1 MRVPSLVLSAC
12 LVLANKALSAPGDL
26 DTSFATD
33 QFYKGQFEIIVN
45 ADEYSMTSVALQ
57 PDGKIVAAAAGS
69 IIRLLPDG
77 TLDPGFNSTGVI
89 ASANHPYRQ
98 NWGEVRIQSDGKVV
112 ACSRGAWAQGYGP
125 SMRRWNPD
133 GTPDTSFN
141 GNGVVLL
148 PAGPRN
154 LSVDDTGRILV
165 SMDNSLARFTTAGQL
180 DSTFGESGFALRSVS
195 PNLSWPGSI
204 GVMTN
209 REIVL
214 PKGNGWGTLTKLTA
228 DGGED
233 PAFPELQVATGYNN
247 NRCNV
252 EVEGSNLTYYTG
264 RSLST
269 IDRTGAVL
277 SAIGGGDVSLAS
289 YGLRGFT
296 MQRDGKPI
304 IVGNVPSSSSL
315 TDISISRLL
324 ITGAPD
330 PSFAGGG
337 TKVIDYGNVVSFAT
351 RAVVQRDGKIV
362 VGAIRDASLVVMRLL
377 GDDPDLTVEHPKGTN
392 LEAVPEPV
400 IDFGPVVAGQSG
412 TRTIHLSNRTPADLN
427 GLTVV
432 KGTGG
437 TPGEFSVVTV
447 VPETLAAGESVELTV
462 NMTPS
467 LPGQKSA
474 TLVIQSNDPDE
485 NPFTLSLVG
494 RQATATDL
502 WRQTH
507 FGSMDG
513 TGIAADLSDPDADGI
528 PNLMEFALGANPRE
542 PTPAPGTLTRNGI
555 TLEFTYWR
563 SKAALGEVA
572 FVREF
577 SQSLADGWSQIGG
590 MVESIVEETTEL
602 QKVLVTTPAGTAGRR
617 FVRLRVTRR

>member
-1 MRVPSLVLSAC
+1 MRVLSLVLSTC
-12 LVLANKALSAPGDL
+12 LVLANNALSAPGDL

-33 QFYKGQFEIIVN
+33 QLYKGQFELIAN
-45 ADEYSMTSVALQ
+45 ADQWSMASVALQ
-57 PDGKIVAAAAGS
+57 PDGKIVAAAAFRL
-69 IIRLLPDG
+69 IRLTPDG
-77 TLDPGFNSTGVI
+77 TLDPSFNSTGVI
-89 ASANHPYRQ
+89 ALGPSAFGVGFQ
-98 NWGEVRIQSDGKVV
+98 DVAIQPDGKII
-112 ACSRGAWAQGYGP
+112 ACARGDSATDPNRRP
-125 SMRRWNPD
+125 SLRRWNPD

-141 GNGVVLL
+141 GNGIVLL
-148 PAGPRN
+148 PSYPRD
-154 LSVDDTGRILV
+154 LDLDDTGRILV
-165 SMDNSLARFTTAGQL
+165 ATDMGLTRHLPSGTLDVGFGQ
-180 DSTFGESGFALRSVS
+180 SGIALYRTPNYRSVS
-195 PNLSWPGSI
+195 ALASLPG
-204 GVMTN
+204 N
-209 REIVL
+209 DVL
-214 PKGNGWGTLTKLTA
+214 AIEGTRVAKVDA
-228 DGGED
+228 DGIED
-233 PAFPELQVATGYNN
+233 MDFPLLQAGGGSGNVVAIGDRFTYLTNVAT
-247 NRCNV
+247 
-252 EVEGSNLTYYTG
+252 L
-264 RSLST
+264 LT

-304 IVGNVPSSSSL
+304 IVGSVRNPNNGQR
-315 TDISISRLL
+315 DISISRLL
-324 ITGAPD
+324 STGEADRLFGVEGTRIIPN
-330 PSFAGGG
+330 GGSY
-337 TKVIDYGNVVSFAT
+337 IFAT

-362 VGAIRDASLVVMRLL
+362 VGAIRDAALVVMRLL

-392 LEAVPEPV
+392 LEAVPVPV

-412 TRTIHLSNRTPADLN
+412 TRTIHLSNRTATDLD
-427 GLTVV
+427 GLKVV
-432 KGTGG
+432 KGTEG
-437 TPGEFSVVTV
+437 TSGDFAVVTA
-447 VPETLAAGESVELTV
+447 VPETLAAGESVALTV

-467 LPGQKSA
+467 SPGQKSA

-513 TGIAADLSDPDADGI
+513 TGIAADLSDPDGDGI

-542 PTPAPGTLTRNGI
+542 PTAAPGTLTRNGS

-563 SKAALGEVA
+563 SKSALGEVA

-617 FVRLRVTRR
+617 FVRLRITRR